1 MSVLAVVFDFDG
13 LILDTETT
21 DFQSWQEVYRAH
33 GCELSLDDWADCIG
47 RPAGHFDPF
56 EHLARQSGL
65 RVDRERIRTG
75 RAARM
80 RELNLLQSVLPG
92 VRDYLREAR
101 RLRLKIGLA
110 SSSDRAW
117 VQGHL
122 GRLGLLDLFATIKC
136 LEDTGAHKPDPAPY
150 LAVLDALGVRPAR
163 AVAFEDSPHGVA
175 AAKAAGMLCVAVPN
189 AVTRRL
195 RLEGADLVLDSLASV
210 PLSDVLAQLDGARL
224 PDERAR

>member
-1 MSVLAVVFDFDG
+1 VFDFDG

-33 GCELSLDDWADCIG
+33 GCELRLEDWADCVG

-56 EHLARQSGL
+56 EHLERLTGV
-65 RVDRERIRTG
+65 RVERGQIRAQ
-75 RAARM
+75 RSARM

-92 VRDYLREAR
+92 VCDYLREAR
-101 RLRLKIGLA
+101 ELGLTIGLA

-117 VQGHL
+117 VHGHL
-122 GRLGLLDLFATIKC
+122 VRLGLRDYFDTIKC
-136 LEDTGAHKPDPAPY
+136 VEDTRAHKPDPAPY
-150 LAVLDALGVRPAR
+150 LAALGALGVPPAR

-189 AVTRRL
+189 SITRRL
-195 RLEGADLVLDSLASV
+195 GLDGADLVLDSLASL
-210 PLSDVLAQLDGARL
+210 PLSALLSRLDGARPL
-224 PDERAR
+224 DG

>member
-1 MSVLAVVFDFDG
+1 MPILALVFDFDG

-33 GCELSLDDWADCIG
+33 GCELRLEDWADCVG

-56 EHLARQSGL
+56 EHLERLTGV
-65 RVDRERIRTG
+65 RVERAQIRAQ
-75 RAARM
+75 RSARM

-92 VRDYLREAR
+92 VRGYLREAR
-101 RLRLKIGLA
+101 ELGLKIGLA

-117 VQGHL
+117 VHGHL
-122 GRLGLLDLFATIKC
+122 GRLGLLDYFGTIKC
-136 LEDTGAHKPDPAPY
+136 VEDTGAHKPDPAPY
-150 LAVLDALGVRPAR
+150 LAALKTLEVPPDK

-189 AVTRRL
+189 SITRRL
-195 RLEGADLVLDSLASV
+195 GLDGADLVLDSLASL
-210 PLSDVLAQLDGARL
+210 PLSALLSRLDGARPL
-224 PDERAR
+224 DG